1 MVVHCT
7 ECHHET
13 AVLKNDQPCAWCEAP
28 MKAIGDCYMSESDG
42 SLSTDE
48 VKDEIVSK
56 TVS

>member
-13 AVLKNDQPCAWCEAP
+13 CELKNNKPCAWCSSP
-28 MKAIGDCYMSESDG
+28 MRAIGDCYMSVSDG

-48 VKDEIVSK
+48 VEYGNTKVIVE
-56 TVS
+56 